1 MQHGAIA
8 WHTPEEMQLISN
20 AAHVVEGAIIMIV
33 AVIALAQAIGYALSG
48 RRRFAWPSLLLA
60 AGVFLLLYLLIPW
73 HGFDQAVA
81 QWQYI
86 FTDPQ
91 QRQHFA
97 IAVALTLAGGAE
109 VLHVR
114 RADRWLAPVFP
125 LATVAVGIAFFMHTQ
140 HGTTEAVQ
148 RAVLIHKLLGMF
160 LGSAG
165 VLAMTARI
173 KPQVRWLQFAWP
185 AALLIAAV
193 LLFVYREPAGAYH

>member
-20 AAHVVEGAIIMIV
+20 AAHVVEGVIIAVV
-33 AVIALAQAIGYALSG
+33 ALIALAQAFGYAVSG
-48 RRRFAWPSLLLA
+48 RARFAWPGLVLF

-97 IAVALTLAGGAE
+97 IALALTIAGLAE
-109 VLHVR
+109 VTYLR
-114 RADRWLAPVFP
+114 RVDGWLEVVFP
-125 LATVAVGIAFFMHTQ
+125 LATIAVGAAFYLHTQ

-148 RAVLIHKLLGMF
+148 RAVLIHRLLGVV

-165 VLAMTARI
+165 LLALTARI
-173 KPQVRWLQFAWP
+173 RPQTRWLQFAWP
-185 AALLIAAV
+185 AALFIAAL
-193 LLFVYREPAGAYH
+193 LLFAYREPAGAYH